1 MKLVRTH
8 QSLIAWML
16 YGFMLFS
23 GLVCSLSHGQM
34 LGAFNQL
41 HPAVDCSADREMDGR
56 PDLAQMAEHA
66 RLMKLSMA
74 DCAFAGVITLVL
86 MLFIGLRWIARSRP
100 KAVARSDYLLR
111 KPPRYRFP
119 ELSPQ
124 AP

>member
-1 MKLVRTH
+1 
-8 QSLIAWML
+8 ML

-34 LGAFNQL
+34 LGAFNQS
-41 HPAVDCSADREMDGR
+41 HPAVDCGADGEMDGH
-56 PDLAQMAEHA
+56 PDLAQVGEHA

-86 MLFIGLRWIARSRP
+86 MLFIGLRWIARSRRQSVP
-100 KAVARSDYLLR
+100 RCRYLLR